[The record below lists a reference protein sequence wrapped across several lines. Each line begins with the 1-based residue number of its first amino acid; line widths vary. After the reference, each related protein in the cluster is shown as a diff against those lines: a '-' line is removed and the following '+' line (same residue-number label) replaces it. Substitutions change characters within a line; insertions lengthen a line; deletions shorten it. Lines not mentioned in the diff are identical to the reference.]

1 MLPSPSRLRKGDLE
15 QIIEG
20 LKLPL
25 LVFQGRRVVY
35 LNGAAR
41 GFQARLRTEHAVE
54 TSVLLLNHLDALGP
68 LVAEKDGAASL
79 LTAPNGETF
88 AVHARALRSRGSR
101 RVAVMVREL
110 GVELEAIC
118 RRYRLSPREA
128 EVIQLLIR
136 GYSNRDIASTLSI
149 APATV
154 KRHLGRIFDKTGV
167 DSRTQLV
174 CRLA

>member
-1 MLPSPSRLRKGDLE
+1 MPASVPGLPRGELA
-15 QIIEG
+15 QIIDG

-35 LNGAAR
+35 LNDAAR
-41 GFQARLRTEHAVE
+41 DFEFRLRTEHGAE
-54 TSVLLLNHLDALGP
+54 TSVLLLNHIDALGP
-68 LVAEKDGAASL
+68 LLAEKEGATSL

-88 AVHARALRSRGSR
+88 AVHARTVSSRGR
-101 RVAVMVREL
+101 KRVAVLIRAL

-118 RRYRLSPREA
+118 HRYRLSPREG
-128 EVIQLLIR
+128 EVVQLLLR
-136 GYSNRDIASTLSI
+136 GYNNRDIGATLGI

-154 KRHLGRIFDKTGV
+154 KRHLSRIFDKTGV